1 MAGLSL
7 YRKYRSQSFGALVGQ
22 DHVVRSIR
30 NAITSERIAH
40 AFLFTGPRGT
50 GKTSMAR
57 LLAKAL
63 CCENGPSPDF
73 RDDDPIVQAIT
84 DGACVDVFEID
95 AASESG
101 VEKVRE
107 NIIETV
113 EYLPMMCRY
122 KVFII
127 DEVHDLSSRAFDALL
142 KTIEEPPA
150 HVIFIL
156 ATTEYNKVPPTI
168 RSRCQRYE
176 FHRATIQNLVDV
188 LERVL
193 EAEGAEAEPRAITAI
208 ARMADGGYR
217 DALTLL
223 EQAMITAEGKITLEL
238 VYDQLGLVPEQLVDD
253 LLTSVKERS
262 VPRILEILDE
272 VARRGRD
279 PRSLLESLMY
289 RLADLTR
296 AGYQVGQPGFE
307 DGTREAALH
316 DLAVRLGA
324 ETILRLRG
332 SFAEA
337 HRLIRDISLP
347 RLWLESEI
355 LRLAGDP
362 TPAKVEATVH
372 AESPARVKPPVR
384 GTPPTE
390 TAPVAKLEVSAAEP
404 APPVVAPPVAEPEP
418 MVPATGGPE
427 DMMAHAA
434 RLWARTYQSLNT
446 NGQMKFAQAA
456 VLKADEVSIVIGM
469 PRTIYQW
476 MQGRPGAEEHL
487 AKSFQTATGDLR
499 KLEFQPVTRADL
511 GSTQQDAV
519 ELPVEGED
527 LHRLVT
533 EQMTPRDP

>member
-1 MAGLSL
+1 VAGISL
-7 YRKYRSQSFGALVGQ
+7 YRKYRSQTFDALIGQ

-63 CCENGPSPDF
+63 CCENGPSPEYSE
-73 RDDDPIVQAIT
+73 DDPIVKAIT
-84 DGACVDVFEID
+84 DGSCVDVFEID

-188 LERVL
+188 LEKVL
-193 EAEGAEAEPRAITAI
+193 AAEGAEAEPRAVTAI

-223 EQAMITAEGKITLEL
+223 EQAMITADGKITLEL

-253 LLTSVKERS
+253 LLGAIKEKA

-316 DLAVRLGA
+316 DLAVRLGSD
-324 ETILRLRG
+324 TILRLR
-332 SFAEA
+332 SAFSEA

-355 LRLAGDP
+355 LRMATDSLPPRAEHVP
-362 TPAKVEATVH
+362 TEAPAV
-372 AESPARVKPPVR
+372 VR
-384 GTPPTE
+384 PKTTTPPT
-390 TAPVAKLEVSAAEP
+390 VAKA
-404 APPVVAPPVAEPEP
+404 PEP
-418 MVPATGGPE
+418 VEAPAKTEVRVSDPEPLPTVLDPATLLK
-427 DMMAHAA
+427 HAE
-434 RLWARTYQSLNT
+434 RLWKRTYDALNA
-446 NGQMKFAQAA
+446 NGQLKLAQAT
-456 VLKADEVSIVIGM
+456 VLSADELNIVLGM
-469 PRTIYQW
+469 PRVIHQW
-476 MQGRPGAEEHL
+476 LTTKPAAIEYLG
-487 AKSFQTATGDLR
+487 KTFQTTTGDLR
-499 KLEFQPVTRADL
+499 KLQFEAVTKADTGAL
-511 GSTQQDAV
+511 EPQAV

-527 LHRLVT
+527 LHRLIT
-533 EQMTPRDP
+533 ERMAPRDP